1 MFSPEKFNLG
11 NAFKQYFEI
20 IPAFSNALKDEVY
33 RIRHQVY
40 CEDLEFEPTRSD
52 RREIDEHDINSLHLL
67 MRSVKTGE
75 FVGCTRIVRSR
86 PGDPQYKL
94 PFEKNCAE
102 VLDRSI
108 VDHAKLRQDNIAE
121 VSRLAVVA
129 GYRRRKGEGSSPV
142 SISGEDFG
150 TRAQSRFPFIPI
162 GLYLATTE
170 LARLNGIET
179 VFVLTEERLANH
191 FAKLGFS
198 HKYIGSPIEHHGTR
212 VPSMM
217 SVSGTIKDMRINLR
231 PLYDVIAAD
240 IKRNLP
246 GMQTSMPQIK
256 MNDRNADCVETD
268 QEVIAAKSAT

>member
-20 IPAFSNALKDEVY
+20 IPAFSNVLKDEVY

-40 CEDLEFEPTRSD
+40 CEDLEFEPIRAD
-52 RREIDEHDINSLHLL
+52 QREIDEHDVNSLHLL
-67 MRSVKTGE
+67 MRSVKTNE

-86 PGDPQYKL
+86 PEEPHYRL
-94 PFEKNCAE
+94 PFEKTCAA

-108 VDHAKLRQDNIAE
+108 VDPTKLPRDNIAE

-129 GYRRRKGEGSSPV
+129 GYRRRKGEGNSPV
-142 SISGEDFG
+142 SISSEDFG
-150 TRAQSRFPFIPI
+150 TPSQSRFPFIPI

-179 VFVLTEERLANH
+179 VFVLTEERLASH

-198 HKYIGSPIEHHGTR
+198 HKYIGSPIEHHGMR

-217 SVSGTIKDMRINLR
+217 SVSGTIKGMRPNLR

-246 GMQTSMPQIK
+246 ETGSGLPRIENEHSGSALLGTS
-256 MNDRNADCVETD
+256 
-268 QEVIAAKSAT
+268 